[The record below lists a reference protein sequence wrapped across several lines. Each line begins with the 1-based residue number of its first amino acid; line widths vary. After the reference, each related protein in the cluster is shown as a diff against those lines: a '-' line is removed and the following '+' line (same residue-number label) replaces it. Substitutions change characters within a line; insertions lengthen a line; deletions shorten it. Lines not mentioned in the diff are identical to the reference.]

1 MTPSSILTP
10 DCSEAFFLSASARA
24 FPMKRF
30 FGVTVVVIGASSEV
44 VISGVNIVSLLSI
57 KRGSTTLT

>member
-30 FGVTVVVIGASSEV
+30 FGVIVVVVGVSSEV
-44 VISGVNIVSLLSI
+44 VISGGNIAWLLSI
-57 KRGSTTLT
+57 KR